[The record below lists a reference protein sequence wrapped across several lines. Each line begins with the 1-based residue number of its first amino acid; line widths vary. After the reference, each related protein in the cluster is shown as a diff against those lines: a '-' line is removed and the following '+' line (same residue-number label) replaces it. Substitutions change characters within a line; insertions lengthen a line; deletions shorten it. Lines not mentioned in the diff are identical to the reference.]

1 MFFITND
8 VYKKLKETGELRK
21 YIQDVSIRTNNY
33 PMLEADLNILL
44 LEMDLRDLVNDINN
58 AYYYDNLGLLNTIVS
73 RMVDMI
79 AIGTDGVKWENIPL
93 YATAIY
99 DIVVLNGWNNNSSLR
114 DLLFTIDVSDN
125 SVLLIEDFDI
135 QEVCLIAKWLDDTYK
150 TMNRPIESNKIV
162 FPFNRGTIISKEAR
176 LDPVEFYKMASE
188 IIKNY

>member
-99 DIVVLNGWNNNSSLR
+99 DIVVLRGWNGNSSLR
-114 DLLFTIDVSDN
+114 DLLFTIDLSDN

-135 QEVCLIAKWLDDTYK
+135 PEVCLIAKWLDDTYK

>member
-8 VYKKLKETGELRK
+8 VYKKLKATGELRK
-21 YIQDVSIRTNNY
+21 YIQDISIRTNNY

-79 AIGTDGVKWENIPL
+79 SIGTDGVKWENIPL

-135 QEVCLIAKWLDDTYK
+135 PEVCLIAKWLDDTYK
-150 TMNRPIESNKIV
+150 TMNRPVESNKIV
-162 FPFNRGTIISKEAR
+162 FPFNRGTIISKESR

>member
-114 DLLFTIDVSDN
+114 DLLFTIDLSDN

-135 QEVCLIAKWLDDTYK
+135 PEVCLIAKWLDDTYK
-150 TMNRPIESNKIV
+150 TMNRPVESNKIV

>member
-135 QEVCLIAKWLDDTYK
+135 PEVCLIAKWLDDTYK
-150 TMNRPIESNKIV
+150 TMNRPVESNKIV

>member
-8 VYKKLKETGELRK
+8 VYKKLKATGELRK

-114 DLLFTIDVSDN
+114 DLLFTIDLSDN

-135 QEVCLIAKWLDDTYK
+135 PEVCLIAKWLDDTYK
-150 TMNRPIESNKIV
+150 TMNRPVESNKIV

>member
-114 DLLFTIDVSDN
+114 DLLFTIDLSDN

-135 QEVCLIAKWLDDTYK
+135 PEVCLIAKWLDDTYK

>member
-8 VYKKLKETGELRK
+8 VYKKLKATGELRK
-21 YIQDVSIRTNNY
+21 YIQDISIRTNNY

-79 AIGTDGVKWENIPL
+79 SIGTDGVKWENIPL

-114 DLLFTIDVSDN
+114 DLLFTIDLSDN

-135 QEVCLIAKWLDDTYK
+135 PEVCLIAKWLDDTYK